1 VTAKGPRRPGL
12 LRSPAFIFNVALI
25 AFFLVFLII
34 AFSYSRTA
42 GIVPILVAT
51 LGLILGAVSLAG
63 EAFPELGRRSE
74 AGYFTTMKAPAGR
87 NAEETLPG
95 DSVKELA
102 IFVGWASGSFVV
114 ILLFGFLIGTPVSVF
129 VYAKWA
135 RKISWAKS
143 FLMALG
149 IYVFTHL
156 VLAKAMGL
164 ILFHGILF
172 GALIT

>member
-1 VTAKGPRRPGL
+1 MAKGPKRPGL
-12 LRSPAFIFNVALI
+12 LRTPAFLFNVALI
-25 AFFLVFLII
+25 AFFLVFLIT
-34 AFSYSRTA
+34 ALGYSRTV
-42 GIVPILVAT
+42 GIVPILVAA
-51 LGLILGAVSLAG
+51 LGLILSTVSLAG
-63 EAFPELGRRSE
+63 EAFPELGRRLE

-95 DSVKELA
+95 GSVKELA
-102 IFVGWASGSFVV
+102 IFLGWAFASFVV
-114 ILLFGFLIGTPVSVF
+114 IFLFGFLIGTPVAVF

-135 RKISWAKS
+135 RKISWGKS

-164 ILFHGILF
+164 ILFRGILF
-172 GALIT
+172 GAMIT

>member
-1 VTAKGPRRPGL
+1 VTAKGPKRPGL
-12 LRSPAFIFNVALI
+12 LRRPAFIFNVALI
-25 AFFLVFLII
+25 AFFVVFLIT
-34 AFSYSRTA
+34 ALSYSRTV

-51 LGLILGAVSLAG
+51 LGLILSAVSLAG
-63 EAFPELGRRSE
+63 EAFPELGRRLE
-74 AGYFTTMKAPAGR
+74 AGYLTTMEAPAGR
-87 NAEETLPG
+87 NTEETLLG
-95 DSVKELA
+95 DSVKDLA
-102 IFVGWASGSFVV
+102 IFLGWAFGSFVV

-129 VYAKWA
+129 VYAKWG

-164 ILFHGILF
+164 ILFRGILF

>member
-1 VTAKGPRRPGL
+1 VTNKGAKRPGL
-12 LRSPAFIFNVALI
+12 LRTPAFIFNVALI
-25 AFFLVFLII
+25 AFFLVFLIT
-34 AFSYSRTA
+34 ALSYSHTA
-42 GIVPILVAT
+42 GMVPILVAT
-51 LGLILGAVSLAG
+51 LGLMLSAVSLAG
-63 EAFPELGRRSE
+63 EAFPKLGRRLE

-87 NAEETLPG
+87 NAEETLSEY
-95 DSVKELA
+95 SVKALA
-102 IFVGWASGSFVV
+102 IFLGWAFGSFVV
-114 ILLFGFLIGTPVSVF
+114 ILLFGFIIGTPVSVF

-156 VLAKAMGL
+156 VLGMAMGL
-164 ILFHGILF
+164 ILFRGILF

>member
-1 VTAKGPRRPGL
+1 MTAKGPKRSGL
-12 LRSPAFIFNVALI
+12 LRTPAFIFNVALI
-25 AFFLVFLII
+25 AFFLVFLLI
-34 AFSYSRTA
+34 ASSYSRTV

-51 LGLILGAVSLAG
+51 LGILSGVSLAG
-63 EAFPELGRRSE
+63 EVFPELGRRLE

-102 IFVGWASGSFVV
+102 IFIGWAFGSFVV
-114 ILLFGFLIGTPVSVF
+114 ILLFGFLIGTPVAVF